1 MSESVRQILRVMRI
15 DDLVVVLER
24 VESSCL
30 MLKTVVILVEDI
42 NVEIESLLSIQVI
55 LWFERYVSVNQ

>member
-1 MSESVRQILRVMRI
+1 MSESVRQILLVMRI